1 MAINALYSASS
12 GLAALDT
19 ALDVT
24 ANNLANVNTPG
35 YKASRTNFQD
45 LLYIEKEQP
54 GAINANDD
62 QRPIGLYVGLGV
74 RVSGTQLD
82 FTQGAPQFTGRP
94 LDITIDGEGF
104 FVVTVEPSL
113 GGGTAY
119 TRAGNFALNSDG
131 DIVMANNQGYRLD
144 PNINI
149 PPDATN
155 ISISSDG
162 KVYYTSPGETEQT
175 EAGTIQLATFAN
187 PAGLAQ
193 IGTNLYT
200 QTDASGDAVT
210 GEPSTDQRGSLQ
222 QSFLESSNVDP
233 TRELIDLIRTQRA
246 FEMNS
251 QSIRAADE
259 SLRTVSQLRR

>member
-1 MAINALYSASS
+1 MAINALYSAAS

-35 YKASRTNFQD
+35 YKASRCNFQD
-45 LLYIEKEQP
+45 LLYVEKEQP
-54 GAINANDD
+54 GALNANDD

-74 RVSGTQLD
+74 KVSGTQLD

-94 LDITIDGEGF
+94 LDVTIDGEGF
-104 FVVTVEPSL
+104 FTVSVQDSL
-113 GGGTAY
+113 GGTAY
-119 TRAGNFALNSDG
+119 TRAGNFALNKDG
-131 DIVMANNQGYRLD
+131 EIVMANDQGRRLE
-144 PNINI
+144 PVINI
-149 PPDATN
+149 PEDATN
-155 ISISSDG
+155 VTISSDG
-162 KVYYTSPGETEQT
+162 RVYYTSASDPNQV
-175 EAGTIQLATFAN
+175 EAGQIQLATFAN
-187 PAGLAQ
+187 PAGLKQ
-193 IGTNLYT
+193 IGENLYT
-200 QTDASGDAVT
+200 QTDASGDATT
-210 GEPSTDQRGSLQ
+210 GDPSTDQRGSLQ